1 VQNMKAKRIGVIL
14 VLLFVGLISV
24 KCSNPFKTEKRK
36 ELVLE
41 FINDYLPDI
50 GRYVF
55 FWDGRDDK
63 NSFVTPGKYI
73 VLLEIKGWQDQEYVT
88 AEEGGRERANDQ
100 SRFEPGF
107 WIDDDLQTPFPD
119 TFFVKSGV
127 NIPILLSSPGH
138 VKISIYK
145 D

>member
-1 VQNMKAKRIGVIL
+1 MEKMKTKLVCVIFITMFFGL
-14 VLLFVGLISV
+14 VSIE
-24 KCSNPFKTEKRK
+24 CSNPFKIEKKK

-41 FINDYLPDI
+41 FIDDYLADT

-55 FWDGRDDK
+55 FWNGKDDK
-63 NSFVTPGKYI
+63 NEFVTPGKYI
-73 VLLEIKGWQDQEYVT
+73 VLLEIKSWQDQEYVT
-88 AEEGGRERANDQ
+88 AEEGGKERTNDQ
-100 SRFEPGF
+100 SRFEPGY

-127 NIPILLSSPGH
+127 NIPILLSKPGH